1 MSIFFLLLLL
11 LWETNWFQIGKEF
24 LEGKGFLMAKNV
36 RAKKIKKT
44 NY

>member
-1 MSIFFLLLLL
+1 MSIFFPIIVVVMGNKL
-11 LWETNWFQIGKEF
+11 GKEF